1 MSVTKY
7 FVKDVSRRLEID
19 EHLALELKRAGYS
32 HVELTKSPVGT
43 RVVIYAA
50 KPGMVIGRRGQ
61 SIRDLTKV
69 LEDKFHI
76 ENPQLSVANIEVPEQ
91 DPKVVASQVASALQ
105 RGVHFRRA
113 AYWAIQRV
121 MESQALGVEIT
132 IRGKLT
138 TELEITIRGKLTTE
152 RSRFEKFKAGYLP
165 RVGDPVLKSVK
176 RAVADVQ
183 LKQGLFGI
191 NVRILPPQIDY
202 IDKPIMLTPPAQTTP
217 PAAPAKEAEPV
228 AAPEVAV
235 EVETPTEVAVVVEDK
250 EEEKTADSEKA

>member
-7 FVKDVSRRLEID
+7 FIKDVSRRLEID

-76 ENPQLSVANIEVPEQ
+76 ENPQLSVANIDVPEQ

-113 AYWAIQRV
+113 AYWALQRV
-121 MESQALGVEIT
+121 MESQALGV
-132 IRGKLT
+132 
-138 TELEITIRGKLTTE
+138 EITIRGKLTTE

-176 RAVADVQ
+176 TAVADVQ

-191 NVRILPPQIDY
+191 NVRILPPQTSY
-202 IDKPIMLTPPAQTTP
+202 IDKPIMLTPPADTTP
-217 PAAPAKEAEPV
+217 PPAKPAKETEVVTTPEVVAEVLVEAEPPAEV
-228 AAPEVAV
+228 AA
-235 EVETPTEVAVVVEDK
+235 VVEDK
-250 EEEKTADSEKA
+250 EEEETGDSEKA

>member
-1 MSVTKY
+1 LSVTKY

-69 LEDKFHI
+69 LEEKFHI

-138 TELEITIRGKLTTE
+138 TE

-176 RAVADVQ
+176 TAVADVQ

-191 NVRILPPQIDY
+191 NVRIRPPQIY
-202 IDKPIMLTPPAQTTP
+202 YSHKPIMLTPPAETTAP
-217 PAAPAKEAEPV
+217 PVAAAKEAVQIAMP
-228 AAPEVAV
+228 AV
-235 EVETPTEVAVVVEDK
+235 EVEVETTTGDVAVVVEDK
-250 EEEKTADSEKA
+250 EEEETGDSEKA

>member
-69 LEDKFHI
+69 LEEKFHI
-76 ENPQLSVANIEVPEQ
+76 E
-91 DPKVVASQVASALQ
+91 KVVASQVSQALQ

-138 TELEITIRGKLTTE
+138 TE

-176 RAVADVQ
+176 TAVADVQ

-202 IDKPIMLTPPAQTTP
+202 IDKPIMLTPPAQTAP
-217 PAAPAKEAEPV
+217 QPAVLVKEVEPV
-228 AAPEVAV
+228 IGPEVVV
-235 EVETPTEVAVVVEDK
+235 EVETTAGDVAVVVEDK
-250 EEEKTADSEKA
+250 EEEETGDSEKA

>member
-69 LEDKFHI
+69 LEEKFHI
-76 ENPQLSVANIEVPEQ
+76 ENPQLSVANIDVPEQ
-91 DPKVVASQVASALQ
+91 DPKVVASQVSQALQ

-138 TELEITIRGKLTTE
+138 TE

-176 RAVADVQ
+176 TAVTDVQ

-202 IDKPIMLTPPAQTTP
+202 IDKPIMLTPPAE
-217 PAAPAKEAEPV
+217 AAPQPVAAAKEAEPV
-228 AAPEVAV
+228 AAAVAV
-235 EVETPTEVAVVVEDK
+235 EVETTAGDVAVVVEDK
-250 EEEKTADSEKA
+250 EEEETGNSQKA